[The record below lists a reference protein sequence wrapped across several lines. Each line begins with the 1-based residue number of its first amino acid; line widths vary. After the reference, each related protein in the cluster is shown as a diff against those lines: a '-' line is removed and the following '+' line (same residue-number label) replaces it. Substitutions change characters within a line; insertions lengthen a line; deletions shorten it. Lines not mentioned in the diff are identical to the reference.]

1 MADYHNY
8 GSGGCI
14 YGDSLVLLAD
24 QITTKRAS
32 EIKKGDK
39 VASPGAGLNGAEV
52 VCVVASKL
60 GGKEETK

>member
-8 GSGGCI
+8 GSGGCV

-39 VASPGAGLNGAEV
+39 VASPGAGLNYSEV
-52 VCVVASKL
+52 VCVVVSKL
-60 GGKEETK
+60 GNEETK